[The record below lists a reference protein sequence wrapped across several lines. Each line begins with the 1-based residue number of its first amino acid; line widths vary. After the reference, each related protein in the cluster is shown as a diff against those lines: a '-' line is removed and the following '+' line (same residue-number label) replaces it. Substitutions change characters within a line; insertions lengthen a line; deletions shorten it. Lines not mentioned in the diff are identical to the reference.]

1 MAGKKPI
8 PAHDVEMGGGSGGG
22 VSGSTVRPLPRS
34 ASGTGRSLQGTDMR
48 HALLHRGAV
57 ARAKSGSKTAKHGA
71 DAGRHTK
78 KASLDGAKTSLK
90 EAQKLHDVM
99 VRGYNK
105 AQAVVDKAGGLTKAS
120 TSQKRRLLVA
130 ERNMS
135 MMDYEDDKKMHKG
148 D

>member
-1 MAGKKPI
+1 
-8 PAHDVEMGGGSGGG
+8 
-22 VSGSTVRPLPRS
+22 
-34 ASGTGRSLQGTDMR
+34 MR

-130 ERNMS
+130 ERNMNMQEES
-135 MMDYEDDKKMHKG
+135 VDSSARYLRATRSAQLAGGRGRISNQAGPFPGHARTGHLKSSPTE
-148 D
+148 